1 MKKKKYILRQIVI
14 REVVLR
20 EQDEN
25 TIPRTSRTVECGPLA
40 SSDMST
46 RSGASAI
53 RARRGHKERSKN
65 FTELEKRTVLEL
77 IARHRDVLRQGRSN
91 NATNRSKQ
99 LVWSTICE
107 EVNKRCG
114 GDRPRTPAQVKMWYE
129 NYKKKCKMR
138 AHETQQPPSHGPPGI
153 LDGMLW
159 QSIHPLDVKDEEG
172 EATTSVEG
180 SHSIKDDDCVPVN
193 MSNGRLSST
202 NDSDDTMPNVLEP
215 QVQIIP
221 QSSPTPPPP
230 HKPIPNPS
238 INPLSLT
245 SHIPMLANPLQA
257 LEQARIQQ
265 NFLQKLN
272 ELSNTPL
279 NLSHLDE
286 EKRKN
291 GHDRSQEK
299 TEEPIKHDSGTATEE
314 ERLYFSA
321 KRQHAIWEHEAKMK
335 ILNME
340 LRQKEEIFSLQKQ
353 LFLIELR
360 LKMDFLEKASAK

>member
-1 MKKKKYILRQIVI
+1 
-14 REVVLR
+14 
-20 EQDEN
+20 
-25 TIPRTSRTVECGPLA
+25 
-40 SSDMST
+40 MST
-46 RSGASAI
+46 RSASTAI

-91 NATNRSKQ
+91 TATNRSKQ

-114 GDRPRTPAQVKMWYE
+114 GERPRTPAQVKMWYE

-138 AHETQQPPSHGPPGI
+138 AHEQHQQPPSDTPGL

-159 QSIHPLDVKDEEG
+159 QSLHPLDVKDEDG
-172 EATTSVEG
+172 EAATSAEG
-180 SHSIKDDDCVPVN
+180 AHSGKDDDCGPVN

-202 NDSDDTMPNVLEP
+202 NDSDDAMPNVLEP
-215 QVQIIP
+215 HVQIIP
-221 QSSPTPPPP
+221 QSSPTPPL
-230 HKPIPNPS
+230 KPIPTMNP
-238 INPLSLT
+238 IIPV
-245 SHIPMLANPLQA
+245 PMLSNPLQA
-257 LEQARIQQ
+257 IEQARLQQ
-265 NFLQKLN
+265 NFFQKLN
-272 ELSNTPL
+272 ELSNVPL

-286 EKRKN
+286 DKRQN
-291 GHDRSQEK
+291 GHDKSQQNDEQ
-299 TEEPIKHDSGTATEE
+299 IKHDCSSATEE

>member
-1 MKKKKYILRQIVI
+1 MSLSPVQCSEAVSLQNKLDFERV
-14 REVVLR
+14 
-20 EQDEN
+20 
-25 TIPRTSRTVECGPLA
+25 
-40 SSDMST
+40 MST
-46 RSGASAI
+46 RSGSAAL

-99 LVWSTICE
+99 LVWSTICS
-107 EVNKRCG
+107 EVNARCG
-114 GDRPRTPAQVKMWYE
+114 GERPRTPAQVKMWYE

-138 AHETQQPPSHGPPGI
+138 AHDQQPAPEQPGL

-159 QSIHPLDVKDEEG
+159 QNLHPLDVNDDEG
-172 EATTSVEG
+172 EAATSAEG
-180 SHSIKDDDCVPVN
+180 AHSVKDDDCIPVN

-221 QSSPTPPPP
+221 QSSPTPPLKHPP
-230 HKPIPNPS
+230 LLPS
-238 INPLSLT
+238 HLMIT
-245 SHIPMLANPLQA
+245 NPLQA
-257 LEQARIQQ
+257 IEQVRLHQ
-265 NFLQKLN
+265 NLNYLHKLN

-279 NLSHLDE
+279 NLSHLENDE
-286 EKRKN
+286 RKN
-291 GHDRSQEK
+291 GQSHDRM
-299 TEEPIKHDSGTATEE
+299 DSEQGKNEFNSATEE
-314 ERLYFSA
+314 ERLYYTA
-321 KRQHAIWEHEAKMK
+321 KRQHAVWEHEAKMK

-353 LFLIELR
+353 LFLIELK

>member
-1 MKKKKYILRQIVI
+1 MYINI
-14 REVVLR
+14 RKVVLR

-25 TIPRTSRTVECGPLA
+25 ESPRISGKVECDPLA
-40 SSDMST
+40 TSDMST
-46 RSGASAI
+46 RSTSTSF

-138 AHETQQPPSHGPPGI
+138 AHDTQQSQSEPPGL

-159 QSIHPLDVKDEEG
+159 QNIHPLDVKDEDG
-172 EATTSVEG
+172 EPTTSADG
-180 SHSIKDDDCVPVN
+180 GHSAKDDDCVPVN

-202 NDSDDTMPNVLEP
+202 NESEDTMPNVLEP

-221 QSSPTPPPP
+221 QSSPTPPP
-230 HKPIPNPS
+230 HKLPLTPLPMPSLPI
-238 INPLSLT
+238 LT
-245 SHIPMLANPLQA
+245 NPLQA
-257 LEQARIQQ
+257 IEQARIQQ

-279 NLSHLDE
+279 NLSNLDDI
-286 EKRKN
+286 KRKN
-291 GHDRSQEK
+291 GHERQEK
-299 TEEPIKHDSGTATEE
+299 MDDQIKHDCGTATEE
-314 ERLYFSA
+314 ERLA
-321 KRQHAIWEHEAKMK
+321 
-335 ILNME
+335 LNDGTA
-340 LRQKEEIFSLQKQ
+340 LLKEMTSSNR
-353 LFLIELR
+353 LFLKQR
-360 LKMDFLEKASAK
+360 AKETSRTAECNLV

>member
-1 MKKKKYILRQIVI
+1 
-14 REVVLR
+14 
-20 EQDEN
+20 
-25 TIPRTSRTVECGPLA
+25 
-40 SSDMST
+40 
-46 RSGASAI
+46 
-53 RARRGHKERSKN
+53 
-65 FTELEKRTVLEL
+65 
-77 IARHRDVLRQGRSN
+77 
-91 NATNRSKQ
+91 
-99 LVWSTICE
+99 
-107 EVNKRCG
+107 
-114 GDRPRTPAQVKMWYE
+114 
-129 NYKKKCKMR
+129 
-138 AHETQQPPSHGPPGI
+138 
-153 LDGMLW
+153 
-159 QSIHPLDVKDEEG
+159 
-172 EATTSVEG
+172 
-180 SHSIKDDDCVPVN
+180 

-221 QSSPTPPPP
+221 QSPPSPPLKAP
-230 HKPIPNPS
+230 HNPLNPILPIP
-238 INPLSLT
+238 LLT
-245 SHIPMLANPLQA
+245 NPLQA
-257 LEQARIQQ
+257 IEQARLQQ

-286 EKRKN
+286 DRRTN
-291 GHDRSQEK
+291 GHDKPEK
-299 TEEPIKHDSGTATEE
+299 NDEQIRHDCSNATEE

>member
-1 MKKKKYILRQIVI
+1 MDAQSQLY
-14 REVVLR
+14 
-20 EQDEN
+20 N
-25 TIPRTSRTVECGPLA
+25 Y
-40 SSDMST
+40 
-46 RSGASAI
+46 
-53 RARRGHKERSKN
+53 
-65 FTELEKRTVLEL
+65 
-77 IARHRDVLRQGRSN
+77 
-91 NATNRSKQ
+91 

-114 GDRPRTPAQVKMWYE
+114 GERPRTPAQVKMWYE

-138 AHETQQPPSHGPPGI
+138 AHDTTLNHPQAPSDTPGL

-159 QSIHPLDVKDEEG
+159 QSIHPLDVKEEEG
-172 EATTSVEG
+172 EPTTSAEG
-180 SHSIKDDDCVPVN
+180 THSAKDDDCLPVN

-202 NDSDDTMPNVLEP
+202 NDSDETINVLEP

-221 QSSPTPPPP
+221 QTPTPPP
-230 HKPIPNPS
+230 HKPIPP
-238 INPLSLT
+238 INPLMPTLPLLT
-245 SHIPMLANPLQA
+245 NPLQA
-257 LEQARIQQ
+257 IEQARIQQ

-279 NLSHLDE
+279 NLSNLDDA
-286 EKRKN
+286 RKN
-291 GHDRSQEK
+291 GHEK
-299 TEEPIKHDSGTATEE
+299 NEKNDDIKHDCGNATEE
-314 ERLYFSA
+314 ERLYYSA

>member
-1 MKKKKYILRQIVI
+1 M
-14 REVVLR
+14 
-20 EQDEN
+20 
-25 TIPRTSRTVECGPLA
+25 T
-40 SSDMST
+40 T
-46 RSGASAI
+46 RSSATAI

-114 GDRPRTPAQVKMWYE
+114 GERPRTPAQVKMWYE

-138 AHETQQPPSHGPPGI
+138 AHDSQQPTSETPSL

-172 EATTSVEG
+172 EATTSLEG
-180 SHSIKDDDCVPVN
+180 AHSVKDEDCLPVN
-193 MSNGRLSST
+193 MSNGRLSNT

-221 QSSPTPPPP
+221 QSSPSPP
-230 HKPIPNPS
+230 HLKSLSTPQ
-238 INPLSLT
+238 INPLTLNLPLLT
-245 SHIPMLANPLQA
+245 NPLQA
-257 LEQARIQQ
+257 IEQARIQQ

-291 GHDRSQEK
+291 GHERQE
-299 TEEPIKHDSGTATEE
+299 TSDDQIKHDCGTATEE
-314 ERLYFSA
+314 ERLYFTA
-321 KRQHAIWEHEAKMK
+321 KRQHAVWEHEAKMK

>member
-1 MKKKKYILRQIVI
+1 MYAEIFFISLHFDTKILVI
-14 REVVLR
+14 RKVVLR
-20 EQDEN
+20 VHDEN
-25 TIPRTSRTVECGPLA
+25 TNPRISGKLECRPLA
-40 SSDMST
+40 PVDMST
-46 RSGASAI
+46 RSSTAS

-114 GDRPRTPAQVKMWYE
+114 GERPRTPAQVKMWYE

-138 AHETQQPPSHGPPGI
+138 AHETQPTSETPGI

-159 QSIHPLDVKDEEG
+159 QSSYPLDVKEEDG
-172 EATTSVEG
+172 EAAPSVEG
-180 SHSIKDDDCVPVN
+180 SRSINDDDCLPVN

-215 QVQIIP
+215 HVQIIP
-221 QSSPTPPPP
+221 QSSPTPPL
-230 HKPIPNPS
+230 KLT
-238 INPLSLT
+238 NPLSIP
-245 SHIPMLANPLQA
+245 HIPILPNPLQA
-257 LEQARIQQ
+257 IEQARLQQ
-265 NFLQKLN
+265 NLLQKMT

-279 NLSHLDE
+279 NLSHLDDS
-286 EKRKN
+286 KRN
-291 GHDRSQEK
+291 GHDKSNENTDERM
-299 TEEPIKHDSGTATEE
+299 KHECGTATEE
-314 ERLYFSA
+314 ERLYFIA
-321 KRQHAIWEHEAKMK
+321 KRQHAMYEHEAKMK

-360 LKMDFLEKASAK
+360 LKMDFLEKASGK

>member
-1 MKKKKYILRQIVI
+1 
-14 REVVLR
+14 
-20 EQDEN
+20 
-25 TIPRTSRTVECGPLA
+25 
-40 SSDMST
+40 MST
-46 RSGASAI
+46 RSASAM

-114 GDRPRTPAQVKMWYE
+114 GERPRTPAQVKMWYE

-138 AHETQQPPSHGPPGI
+138 AHDTQQTQAEAPGL
-153 LDGMLW
+153 LDGMFW
-159 QSIHPLDVKDEEG
+159 QNILPLDVKEEEA
-172 EATTSVEG
+172 EATLSVDG
-180 SHSIKDDDCVPVN
+180 AHSAKDDDCLPVN

-221 QSSPTPPPP
+221 HSSPTPPL
-230 HKPIPNPS
+230 KPLP
-238 INPLSLT
+238 NPLSLPP
-245 SHIPMLANPLQA
+245 HLPLLPNPLQVI
-257 LEQARIQQ
+257 EQDRIRQ
-265 NFLQKLN
+265 NLIQKLN

-279 NLSHLDE
+279 NLSHLDDDR
-286 EKRKN
+286 RKN
-291 GHDRSQEK
+291 GHEKSQDKDE
-299 TEEPIKHDSGTATEE
+299 IKHDCGSATEE
-314 ERLYFSA
+314 ERLYFTA

-360 LKMDFLEKASAK
+360 LKMDFLEKAGAK

>member
-1 MKKKKYILRQIVI
+1 MQRHQTNLFSGID
-14 REVVLR
+14 EVVLR
-20 EQDEN
+20 ERYEN
-25 TIPRTSRTVECGPLA
+25 ESPRSHRTVEYSTLA
-40 SSDMST
+40 TTAMST
-46 RSGASAI
+46 RSAASSI

-99 LVWSTICE
+99 
-107 EVNKRCG
+107 
-114 GDRPRTPAQVKMWYE
+114 Q
-129 NYKKKCKMR
+129 
-138 AHETQQPPSHGPPGI
+138 QQPAGEPTPGL

-159 QSIHPLDVKDEEG
+159 QSIHPLDVKDEDG
-172 EATTSVEG
+172 EAATSAEG
-180 SHSIKDDDCVPVN
+180 AHSVKDDDCVPVN

-202 NDSDDTMPNVLEP
+202 NDSDETMPNVLEP

-221 QSSPTPPPP
+221 HSSPTPPPH
-230 HKPIPNPS
+230 HKVP
-238 INPLSLT
+238 INPL
-245 SHIPMLANPLQA
+245 IPPISMVNPLQA
-257 LEQARIQQ
+257 IEQARMQHT
-265 NFLQKLN
+265 FLQKLN

-279 NLSHLDE
+279 NLSNLDE
-286 EKRKN
+286 VKRKN
-291 GHDRSQEK
+291 GHERQEK
-299 TEEPIKHDSGTATEE
+299 TDDQIKHDCGTATEE
-314 ERLYFSA
+314 ERLYFTA